1 MVSSLK
7 IKLNREPAATN
18 ARVEDEAVET
28 ILRMNQKHILLED
41 EAVETIL
48 GMNQKT
54 HPPLPKVIDFFSFF
68 STPKSFP
75 PTLPPSHQP
84 PPSSPLQPPSLPQ
97 PTSHD
102 FALTPPLKLGSYWSM
117 NKAREQLEREH
128 SHNNMLE
135 ASP

>member
-1 MVSSLK
+1 VISANENSNK
-7 IKLNREPAATN
+7 FQKTGWSEPAATN

-28 ILRMNQKHILLED
+28 VLGMNQKHILPCPKLLIFS
-41 EAVETIL
+41 ASSL
-48 GMNQKT
+48 PQKISL
-54 HPPLPKVIDFFSFF
+54 LPYL
-68 STPKSFP
+68 P
-75 PTLPPSHQP
+75 PTNLPPP
-84 PPSSPLQPPSLPQ
+84 PPSLPQ

-135 ASP
+135 ASPRTPS